1 MAAVLVTRRFR
12 LSWERFRLSWEAVLK
27 TLAVALLYY
36 AAGRLGLLGGLTVES
51 ATVTPIW
58 PPTGVAVAALLV
70 YGMSVWPGIALGSF
84 LVIASLTTPQP
95 TTLITVAG
103 NTIAPVCACLMLRAV
118 GFRLGISRVRDGLAL
133 VFLGGLGAMLI
144 SATTGVGLQ
153 VVTGGLGTGEFWS
166 VWLAWWVGDAMGVL
180 LVTPLLLVLA
190 GAAGP
195 LKLSRWKEM
204 LCLGLAAVIIVP
216 VAARGEMS
224 LLFLVFPL
232 LMWAALRFQL
242 AGSMVCAL
250 FASVLTT
257 FEAKTQQG
265 AFLGLSAV
273 EVMVK
278 LQAFNGA
285 AALTAL
291 MLSAMVAEQR
301 ATRRS
306 VRSACRELAEVLE
319 HLAAGESPPDQSA
332 RHALASRAD
341 DTAPGT
347 GPGAGTD
354 RPPGG

>member
-1 MAAVLVTRRFR
+1 MATVLVTRRYR
-12 LSWERFRLSWEAVLK
+12 LYSEAVLR
-27 TLAVALLYY
+27 TLAVAALYY
-36 AAGRLGLLGGLTVES
+36 VAGRVGLLGGLTVEGT
-51 ATVTPIW
+51 TVTPIW

-70 YGMSVWPGIALGSF
+70 YGVSVWPGIAVGSL

-95 TTLITVAG
+95 ATIFTLAG
-103 NTIAPVCACLMLRAV
+103 NTLAPICAWLMLRKV
-118 GFRLGISRVRDGLAL
+118 GFQVGVSRVRDGLAL

-144 SATTGVGLQ
+144 SATAGVGLQ
-153 VVTGGLGTGEFWS
+153 VVTGALGTGEFWS

-190 GAAGP
+190 GVAGP
-195 LKLSRWKEM
+195 VEFTRWKEM
-204 LCLGLAAVIIVP
+204 LCLGLAVVIIVP
-216 VAARGEMS
+216 LAVLGELS

-232 LMWAALRFQL
+232 LIWAALRFQL

-257 FEAKTQQG
+257 FEANTQQG

-306 VRSACRELAEVLE
+306 VQDACRELAEVLE
-319 HLAAGESPPDQSA
+319 HLAAGESPPDPPV
-332 RHALASRAD
+332 RHAVRPRPD
-341 DTAPGT
+341 DTATGT
-347 GPGAGTD
+347 ATRPGA
-354 RPPGG
+354 

>member
-1 MAAVLVTRRFR
+1 MASVLVNRRFR
-12 LSWERFRLSWEAVLK
+12 LSSEAVLT
-27 TLAVALLYY
+27 TLAVAFLYY
-36 AAGRLGLLGGLTVES
+36 VAGRLGLLGGLTVEGV
-51 ATVTPIW
+51 TVTPLW

-70 YGMSVWPGIALGSF
+70 YGLSVWPGIALGSF
-84 LVIASLTTPQP
+84 FVIASLTTPGP
-95 TTLITVAG
+95 GALITVAG
-103 NTIAPVCACLMLRAV
+103 NTIAPVCACLMLRKA
-118 GFRLGISRVRDGLAL
+118 GFRLGITRVRDGLAL

-144 SATTGVGLQ
+144 SATTGVGLR
-153 VVTGGLGTGEFWS
+153 VVTGSMETRDFWS

-195 LKLSRWKEM
+195 VELSRWKEM
-204 LCLGLAAVIIVP
+204 LSLGLAALIIVP
-216 VAARGEMS
+216 VAVLGELS

-232 LMWAALRFQL
+232 LIWAALRFQL
-242 AGSMVCAL
+242 AGSLACAL

-257 FEAKTQQG
+257 IEANTQQG

-285 AALTAL
+285 TALTAL

-306 VRSACRELAEVLE
+306 VEDACRELAEVLE
-319 HLAAGESPPDQSA
+319 HLAAGESPPDPSTG
-332 RHALASRAD
+332 HAVAPRAD
-341 DTAPGT
+341 DPAPGT
-347 GPGAGTD
+347 D
-354 RPPGG
+354 SRPRA